1 MKYQY
6 IIFDF
11 DGTLVDTAP
20 LIVGTMHKTISAL
33 GLSEKTDAECRS
45 MIGYRLEDIPK
56 LLWPDVPNI
65 ADQYV
70 RTYREIFNN
79 LKESYK
85 VSLYPHVAQT
95 LSALHNTGVQMAIA
109 SSRSKASL
117 KEYNDDLGIS
127 DYFHLL
133 VGGEDAKEGKPSP
146 EPVNTILSLQN
157 WDKDKTLVV
166 GDMNVDIL
174 MGNDAGVDSCGVT
187 YGNGSLAELK
197 AADAKYIISD
207 FSKILDIMNP

>member
-1 MKYQY
+1 
-6 IIFDF
+6 
-11 DGTLVDTAP
+11 
-20 LIVGTMHKTISAL
+20 
-33 GLSEKTDAECRS
+33 

-56 LLWPDVPNI
+56 LLWSDVPNI

-79 LKESYK
+79 LKESYM

-109 SSRSKASL
+109 SSRSKTSL
-117 KEYNDDLGIS
+117 KEYTDDLGIL
-127 DYFHLL
+127 DYFHRL
-133 VGGEDAKEGKPSP
+133 VGGEDVKEGKPSP

-174 MGNDAGVDSCGVT
+174 MGNGAGVDSCGVT
-187 YGNGSLAELK
+187 YGNGSHAELK

-207 FSKILDIMNP
+207 FSKILDILNP

>member
-20 LIVGTMHKTISAL
+20 LIVETMHRTINAL

-45 MIGYRLEDIPK
+45 MIGYRLAEIPGH
-56 LLWPDVPNI
+56 LWPDVPDI
-65 ADQYV
+65 AEKYM

-79 LKESYK
+79 IKDNFK
-85 VSLYPHVAQT
+85 ISLYPHVSQT
-95 LSALHNTGVQMAIA
+95 LSALHKAGVQMAIA
-109 SSRSKASL
+109 SSRSKTSL
-117 KEYNDDLGIS
+117 KEYTDKLGIS
-127 DYFHLL
+127 DYFLRL
-133 VGGEDAKEGKPSP
+133 VGGEDVTNGKPSP

-157 WDKDKTLVV
+157 WDKYKTLVV

-174 MGNDAGVDSCGVT
+174 MGNRAGADTCGVT

-197 AADAKYIISD
+197 EADAKYIISD
-207 FSKILDIMNP
+207 FSKLLDILNP